1 MTLACGGENTPP
13 PESAHS
19 ASAKGVAEK
28 PSTADSAEAEE
39 APESVP
45 RSSCEDGT
53 CFECGSGMCPQGWYC
68 DENTQGGA
76 ACSWLPECG
85 KKLDCACVGK
95 ALGSACA
102 CSEAQ
107 GGLHVKCK

>member
-1 MTLACGGENTPP
+1 
-13 PESAHS
+13 
-19 ASAKGVAEK
+19 
-28 PSTADSAEAEE
+28 
-39 APESVP
+39 
-45 RSSCEDGT
+45 
-53 CFECGSGMCPQGWYC
+53 MCPQGWYC
-68 DENTQGGA
+68 DESAKDGA

-95 ALGSACA
+95 ALGSGCA